1 MSKHILYLGL
11 DPTHYQTDGE
21 IFHWPIIQIVPRP
34 LQDSALQQSLSHF
47 NTYSHI
53 LITSKS
59 TVRILK
65 DYLPRLNIPLSV
77 WANKMTLAVGQ
88 VTAQH
93 LYESGISPTL
103 IAQEETAEGL
113 IEELKHLNLKQA
125 HVFWPHSARAR
136 SVIPDFLRIHH
147 IRHTTCVL
155 YEPHS
160 CAPDQLPVLEDFDEI
175 VFTSPSTVEAFLNIF
190 SKFPSHARLKTIG
203 PVTARFLEEQIKKL
217 RNS

>member
-1 MSKHILYLGL
+1 MSKRILYLGL

-21 IFHWPIIQIVPRP
+21 IFHWPIIQIIPRP
-34 LQDSALQQSLSHF
+34 LQNSALQQSLSHF

-59 TVRILK
+59 TVEILK
-65 DYLPRLNIPLSV
+65 NYLPRLGISLSA
-77 WANKMTLAVGQ
+77 WANKITLAVGQ
-88 VTAQH
+88 VTAKH
-93 LYESGISPTL
+93 LQDCGISPSL

-113 IEELKHLNLKQA
+113 VEELKRLDLKQA

-136 SVIPDFLRIHH
+136 PLIADFLRIHH

-155 YEPHS
+155 YEPRS
-160 CAPDQLPVLEDFDEI
+160 CMPDELPLLEDFDEI

-190 SKFPSHARLKTIG
+190 SKFPSHAQLKAIG
-203 PVTARFLEEQIKKL
+203 PITARFLEEQMKKT
-217 RNS
+217 